1 MQFFDYHQWSNL
13 DIQHL
18 YYSSWAWI
26 AFMYGET
33 NRIESLISFMKK
45 EQVEPCSAFSGD
57 ESYEIFLENNNMFEP
72 DFYYWQQNLN
82 AY

>member
-1 MQFFDYHQWSNL
+1 MQFFDYQQWSSL
-13 DIQHL
+13 DIHHL